1 MGSPSCSIALLS
13 VFYQLGLPAGQG
25 EEAAGAQHV
34 LLRLVSFPSCMRSIN
49 GGLGFSPKP
58 VPLSL
63 FCFGD
68 GGKACLPPARSWLPV
83 SCGSSTSDRTRQVLL
98 EARSAAP
105 KQKKCPSKNAFPRPR
120 GELTLCAV
128 RPAAGAAAAG
138 FGGRAGGREEE
149 AGRRAQNWSFVHRK
163 GCGSWSA
170 RGSPCPPRKPTGSP
184 SAIAS
189 PEPGSPRERL
199 CHPEGAPVPLPGGSW
214 KASLPP
220 CPGNSFF
227 LTLCGQNAAPSCT
240 SPRCLQHLQP
250 RPAALGPPGASRCD
264 TTRIVCWET
273 TDPQHPE

>member
-13 VFYQLGLPAGQG
+13 VFYQLGLPTGQG
-25 EEAAGAQHV
+25 EEAAGAQPV

-83 SCGSSTSDRTRQVLL
+83 SRGSSTSDRTRQVLL
-98 EARSAAP
+98 QARSAAP
-105 KQKKCPSKNAFPRPR
+105 KQKKKCPSKNAFPHPR

-170 RGSPCPPRKPTGSP
+170 RGSPCPPWKPTGSP

-199 CHPEGAPVPLPGGSW
+199 CHPEGAPVPLRGAPGRRR
-214 KASLPP
+214 SL
-220 CPGNSFF
+220 
-227 LTLCGQNAAPSCT
+227 L
-240 SPRCLQHLQP
+240 
-250 RPAALGPPGASRCD
+250 ALGTPFF
-264 TTRIVCWET
+264 
-273 TDPQHPE
+273 